1 MLNFSKENMLD
12 TCKYLILSLIFVLK
26 EWTIS
31 STQSQFKGSCRRCDT
46 FSGQWSP
53 GWIVGL
59 GKYLSISLE
68 NCLFCQNAKYINVNE
83 YQIIEIKAIFNIF
96 VSFLGEKSTGN
107 ELKAIQRIHSKI
119 GRIIEIQVNKPYS
132 CIV

>member
-1 MLNFSKENMLD
+1 M
-12 TCKYLILSLIFVLK
+12 
-26 EWTIS
+26 
-31 STQSQFKGSCRRCDT
+31 
-46 FSGQWSP
+46 
-53 GWIVGL
+53 

-83 YQIIEIKAIFNIF
+83 YQIMEIKAIFNIF

-119 GRIIEIQVNKPYS
+119 GRIIEI
-132 CIV
+132 

>member
-1 MLNFSKENMLD
+1 MKPQYS
-12 TCKYLILSLIFVLK
+12 ILSLIFFLK
-26 EWTIS
+26 ERTIS
-31 STQSQFKGSCRRCDT
+31 STQSQFKGTCRRCDT

-68 NCLFCQNAKYINVNE
+68 NCFFCQNAKYINVNE

-96 VSFLGEKSTGN
+96 VSFFWGENSTRN
-107 ELKAIQRIHSKI
+107 ELKSMQRIHSKI
-119 GRIIEIQVNKPYS
+119 GRIIEI
-132 CIV
+132 